1 MTEHHDPRASIPR
14 DIGDADSLTSASVS
28 PELLAHAIAWCG
40 NGITIADAMQPDL
53 PLIFVNSAFEH
64 MTGYLAQ
71 EVIGR
76 NCRFLR
82 GKDLDQPG
90 LDQVRAA
97 IAVGGECRVVLRNYR
112 KDGTLFWNEFYI
124 SPVRDAAGR
133 LTHYIGVQND
143 ISEQVRLM
151 EAREQFFQIASHD
164 LKNPLT
170 SIMGASTIVGDC
182 SNVGDPI
189 TAELQHIMRT
199 ILNRAREMQRIIE
212 DYLDLHAMEDG
223 KLAVKQEPID
233 LAELARECVRRN
245 CGDAERKRIALHGPP
260 EAESAGTRGDADK
273 ILQVAQNLI
282 GNAIKFS
289 SPGTQVRV
297 VIVEDQDN
305 VALEVSDEGPG
316 FTPEDLAKVFSKY
329 ARLGNRPTG
338 GEKSSGL
345 GLYISK
351 QLIEALSG
359 RIGVRNNATCGATF
373 WFSLPRR

>member
-1 MTEHHDPRASIPR
+1 MTEHHDPRTSIPR
-14 DIGDADSLTSASVS
+14 DIGDADTLTSASVS

-143 ISEQVRLM
+143 MGEQVR
-151 EAREQFFQIASHD
+151 A
-164 LKNPLT
+164 
-170 SIMGASTIVGDC
+170 
-182 SNVGDPI
+182 
-189 TAELQHIMRT
+189 
-199 ILNRAREMQRIIE
+199 
-212 DYLDLHAMEDG
+212 
-223 KLAVKQEPID
+223 
-233 LAELARECVRRN
+233 
-245 CGDAERKRIALHGPP
+245 
-260 EAESAGTRGDADK
+260 
-273 ILQVAQNLI
+273 
-282 GNAIKFS
+282 
-289 SPGTQVRV
+289 
-297 VIVEDQDN
+297 
-305 VALEVSDEGPG
+305 
-316 FTPEDLAKVFSKY
+316 
-329 ARLGNRPTG
+329 
-338 GEKSSGL
+338 
-345 GLYISK
+345 
-351 QLIEALSG
+351 
-359 RIGVRNNATCGATF
+359 
-373 WFSLPRR
+373 